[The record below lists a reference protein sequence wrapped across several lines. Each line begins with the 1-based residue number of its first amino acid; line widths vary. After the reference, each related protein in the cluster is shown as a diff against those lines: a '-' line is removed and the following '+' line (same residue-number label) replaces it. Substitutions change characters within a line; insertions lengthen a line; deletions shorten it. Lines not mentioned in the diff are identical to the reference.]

1 MAKVDT
7 TKMHQ
12 IVIAAAEKYGV
23 PVDLALAMISAE
35 SGFNPN
41 AKSHVGAI
49 GLGQLMPDTARGL
62 GVKNPYDPVQNADG
76 SMRYLKAK
84 LDEFGGNV
92 DLALAAYNAGSGAV
106 RKYGN
111 KVPPYNETRNY
122 VKNIKAN
129 RGKYAKIASN
139 SSKVPADIKQAT
151 LQGKVTMNEQN
162 NDNNSK
168 NANAASDMII
178 SSLANEYEAP
188 AYAALN
194 NRDLLTSGGSKQT
207 QLMDIATKIRPD
219 AKAQLQL
226 YLNGLMSFE
235 ELNAKYPKM
244 VQELG
249 LTEDTERK
257 SPYSPHTTKLL
268 DDMYNKIMP
277 TDEQI
282 RQAQQNVAQQNKQTI
297 DAYNQQRDAL
307 TKVMSDAYTSQLN
320 AITQNPYGDLENP
333 TQIDSEALRRA
344 RLNDMRNDLYY
355 ARQGK
360 ANPIIR
366 DEDILMSRLYAQRDA
381 QLANKYGISPAEARQ
396 IAATQYNNQVAA
408 AKQNVENA
416 KIQYYY
422 GNISAQQ
429 LMKVLQENNNI
440 INNARANA
448 TKQYS
453 DFMGKVMP
461 EMIQQ
466 DAETV
471 RRVLQNQ
478 GAVDTQAMQN
488 AGSIVNN
495 NINANNDRDIARYEG
510 EVSQRNQDINAYTQ
524 LYNTN
529 VGAVTD
535 AAKLQQNQSQFETMA
550 PYKQFGTMAPMGYI
564 PNVDLGGTA
573 QNLGIPVQL
582 RQNFQPD
589 RVGNN
594 SPLQNGFQRATAN
607 FLGGFLPNANQEDN
621 Q

>member
-1 MAKVDT
+1 
-7 TKMHQ
+7 MHQ
-12 IVIAAAEKYGV
+12 VVIAAAEKYGV

-41 AKSHVGAI
+41 AKSQVGAI
-49 GLGQLMPDTARGL
+49 GLGQLMPDTAKGL

-92 DLALAAYNAGSGAV
+92 DLALAAYNAGSGRV
-106 RKYGN
+106 RQYGN
-111 KVPPYNETRNY
+111 KIPPYKETRNY
-122 VKNIKAN
+122 VKTIKAN

-162 NDNNSK
+162 DNS
-168 NANAASDMII
+168 NANTASDMIM
-178 SSLANEYEAP
+178 SNLGNQYYNPNNPVLE
-188 AYAALN
+188 
-194 NRDLLTSGGSKQT
+194 NRDLLTSGGDKQA
-207 QLMDIATKIRPD
+207 QLIDMATKGRPD

-235 ELNAKYPKM
+235 ELNAKYPDM
-244 VQELG
+244 VQALG
-249 LTEDTERK
+249 LTQETERK
-257 SPYSPHTTKLL
+257 SPYSPYTTKLL

-282 RQAQQNVAQQNKQTI
+282 RQAQQNVTQQNAQTI

-307 TKVMSDAYTSQLN
+307 AKVMSDAYNKQVNTI
-320 AITQNPYGDLENP
+320 AQNPYGDLENP
-333 TQIDSEALRRA
+333 IQIDSEALRRA
-344 RLNDMRNDLYY
+344 RLNDMANDLYY
-355 ARQGK
+355 ARKGK
-360 ANPIIR
+360 INPIIR

-396 IAATQYNNQVAA
+396 IATTQYNNQVAA
-408 AKQNVENA
+408 AKQNVEYA
-416 KIQYYY
+416 KVQYYL
-422 GNISAQQ
+422 GNLSAQQ
-429 LMKVLQENNNI
+429 LMRVLQENNNT

-448 TKQYS
+448 TKQYG

-466 DAETV
+466 DAETA
-471 RRVLQNQ
+471 RRILQNQ

-488 AGSIVNN
+488 AGSIVNS

-510 EVSQRNQDINAYTQ
+510 EVSQRGQDVNANTQ
-524 LYNTN
+524 MYNTN
-529 VGAVTD
+529 VGALTD

-594 SPLQNGFQRATAN
+594 SPLQTGFQDATTK
-607 FLGGFLPNANQEDN
+607 FLGRFMPNANQGDN

>member
-1 MAKVDT
+1 MAKVNT

-41 AKSHVGAI
+41 AKSSVGAI

-92 DLALAAYNAGSGAV
+92 DLALAAYNAGSGRV
-106 RKYGN
+106 RQYGN
-111 KVPPYNETRNY
+111 KIPPYKETQNY
-122 VKNIKAN
+122 VKSIKAN
-129 RGKYAKIASN
+129 RNKYAKIASN
-139 SSKVPADIKQAT
+139 SSKVPANINDKT
-151 LQGKVTMNEQN
+151 LKGQIAMSEQN
-162 NDNNSK
+162 SNN
-168 NANAASDMII
+168 NANTASDMIM
-178 SSLANEYEAP
+178 SNLGNQYYNPNNPVLE
-188 AYAALN
+188 
-194 NRDLLTSGGSKQT
+194 NRDLLTSGGDKQT
-207 QLMDIATKIRPD
+207 QLIDMATKGRPD

-235 ELNAKYPKM
+235 ELNAKYPDM
-244 VQELG
+244 VQALG
-249 LTEDTERK
+249 LTQDTERK
-257 SPYSPHTTKLL
+257 SPYSPYTTKIL
-268 DDMYNKIMP
+268 DDMYDKLMP

-282 RQAQQNVAQQNKQTI
+282 RQAQQNVTQQNAQTI

-307 TKVMSDAYTSQLN
+307 AKVMSDAYNKQVNTI
-320 AITQNPYGDLENP
+320 AQNPYGDLENQI
-333 TQIDSEALRRA
+333 QIDSEALRRA
-344 RLNDMRNDLYY
+344 RLNDMANDLYY

-416 KIQYYY
+416 KTQYYL

-429 LMKVLQENNNI
+429 LMKVLQENNNTV
-440 INNARANA
+440 NNARANA
-448 TKQYS
+448 TKQYG

-488 AGSIVNN
+488 AGSIANT
-495 NINANNDRDIARYEG
+495 NINANNDRDIARYKG
-510 EVSQRNQDINAYTQ
+510 EVDQRSQDVNANTQ
-524 LYNTN
+524 MYNTN
-529 VGAVTD
+529 VGALTD
-535 AAKLQQNQSQFETMA
+535 AAKLQQAQSQFDTMA

-589 RVGNN
+589 RVTNN
-594 SPLQNGFQRATAN
+594 SPLQTGFQNMTTN
-607 FLGGFLPNANQEDN
+607 FINRFIPNTNQGDN

>member
-1 MAKVDT
+1 MAKIDT

-41 AKSHVGAI
+41 AKSQVGAI
-49 GLGQLMPDTARGL
+49 GLGQLMPATARGL
-62 GVKNPYDPVQNADG
+62 GVKDPYNPVQNADG

-106 RKYGN
+106 RKYRN
-111 KVPPYNETRNY
+111 KVPPYKETQNY
-122 VKNIKAN
+122 VKTIKAN
-129 RGKYAKIASN
+129 RNKYAKIASN
-139 SSKVPADIKQAT
+139 SSKVPADMEQAT

-162 NDNNSK
+162 DNNN
-168 NANAASDMII
+168 NANSASDMIM
-178 SSLANEYEAP
+178 SSLDSKYYINP
-188 AYAALN
+188 TNPVLN

-249 LTEDTERK
+249 LTKDTERK
-257 SPYSPHTTKLL
+257 SPYSPYTTKLL

-307 TKVMSDAYTSQLN
+307 TKVMNDAYNKQVNTISK
-320 AITQNPYGDLENP
+320 NPYGDLAGQV
-333 TQIDSEALRRA
+333 QIDSEALRRA

-360 ANPIIR
+360 ANPIIK

-381 QLANKYGISPAEARQ
+381 QLANKYGISPAEAKQ

-429 LMKVLQENNNI
+429 LMKVLQENNNT

-453 DFMGKVMP
+453 DLMGKVMP

-466 DAETV
+466 DAETA

-488 AGSIVNN
+488 AGSIVNS

-510 EVSQRNQDINAYTQ
+510 EVSQRGQDINANTQ
-524 LYNTN
+524 VYNTN

-535 AAKLQQNQSQFETMA
+535 AAKLQQNQSQFKTMA

-589 RVGNN
+589 RVTNN
-594 SPLQNGFQRATAN
+594 SPLQTGFQGATAR
-607 FLGGFLPNANQEDN
+607 FLNRFIPNANQEDN

>member
-1 MAKVDT
+1 MAKVNT

-41 AKSHVGAI
+41 AKSPVGAI
-49 GLGQLMPDTARGL
+49 GLGQLMPDTARAL

-76 SMRYLKAK
+76 SMRYIKAK

-92 DLALAAYNAGSGAV
+92 DLALAAYNAGSGRV
-106 RKYGN
+106 RQYGN
-111 KVPPYNETRNY
+111 KVPPYKETQNY
-122 VKNIKAN
+122 VKSIKAN
-129 RGKYAKIASN
+129 RNKYAKIASN
-139 SSKVPADIKQAT
+139 SSKVPADIEQAT
-151 LQGKVTMNEQN
+151 LQGQVTMNEQN
-162 NDNNSK
+162 GNN
-168 NANAASDMII
+168 NANTASDMIM
-178 SSLANEYEAP
+178 SNLGNQYYTPNNPVLE
-188 AYAALN
+188 
-194 NRDLLTSGGSKQT
+194 NRDLLTSGGDKQT
-207 QLMDIATKIRPD
+207 QLIDIATKGRPD

-235 ELNAKYPKM
+235 ELNAKYPDM
-244 VQELG
+244 VQALG
-249 LTEDTERK
+249 LTQDTERK
-257 SPYSPHTTKLL
+257 SPYSPYTTKML
-268 DDMYNKIMP
+268 DDMYDKLMP

-282 RQAQQNVAQQNKQTI
+282 RQAQQNVTQQNKQTI

-307 TKVMSDAYTSQLN
+307 AKVMSDAYNSQLN
-320 AITQNPYGDLENP
+320 IISQNPYGNLENP
-333 TQIDSEALRRA
+333 DQIDSEALRRA

-408 AKQNVENA
+408 AKQNMEYA
-416 KIQYYY
+416 KVQYYL
-422 GNISAQQ
+422 GNLSAQQ
-429 LMKVLQENNNI
+429 LMRVLQENNNT

-466 DAETV
+466 DAETA

-488 AGSIVNN
+488 AGSIVNS

-510 EVSQRNQDINAYTQ
+510 EVSQRGQDINANTQ
-524 LYNTN
+524 MYNTN
-529 VGAVTD
+529 VDALTN
-535 AAKLQQNQSQFETMA
+535 AAKLQQDQSQFETMA

-573 QNLGIPVQL
+573 QNMGIPVQL

-589 RVGNN
+589 RVTND
-594 SPLQNGFQRATAN
+594 SPLQTGFQSATER
-607 FLGGFLPNANQEDN
+607 FLNRFIPNTNQGDN

>member
-1 MAKVDT
+1 MAKVNT

-41 AKSHVGAI
+41 AKSKVGAI
-49 GLGQLMPDTARGL
+49 GLGQLMPDTARAL

-76 SMRYLKAK
+76 SMRYIKAK

-92 DLALAAYNAGSGAV
+92 DLALAAYNAGSGRV
-106 RKYGN
+106 RQYGN
-111 KVPPYNETRNY
+111 KIPPYKETQNY
-122 VKNIKAN
+122 VKSIKAN
-129 RGKYAKIASN
+129 RNKYAKIASN
-139 SSKVPADIKQAT
+139 SSKVPADIEQAT
-151 LQGKVTMNEQN
+151 LQGQVTMNEQN
-162 NDNNSK
+162 GNN
-168 NANAASDMII
+168 NANTASDMIM
-178 SSLANEYEAP
+178 SNLGNQYYTPNNPVLE
-188 AYAALN
+188 
-194 NRDLLTSGGSKQT
+194 NRDLLTSGGDKQT
-207 QLMDIATKIRPD
+207 QLIDIATKGRPD

-235 ELNAKYPKM
+235 ELNAKYPDM
-244 VQELG
+244 VQALG
-249 LTEDTERK
+249 LTQDTERK
-257 SPYSPHTTKLL
+257 SPYSPYTTKML
-268 DDMYNKIMP
+268 DDMYDKLMP

-282 RQAQQNVAQQNKQTI
+282 RQAQQNVTQQNKQTI

-307 TKVMSDAYTSQLN
+307 AKVMSDAYTSQLN
-320 AITQNPYGDLENP
+320 IISQNPYGDLENP
-333 TQIDSEALRRA
+333 AQIDSEALRRA

-366 DEDILMSRLYAQRDA
+366 DEDILMSKLYAQRDA

-408 AKQNVENA
+408 ARQNMEYA
-416 KIQYYY
+416 KVQYYL
-422 GNISAQQ
+422 GNLSAQQ
-429 LMKVLQENNNI
+429 LMRVLQENNNT

-453 DFMGKVMP
+453 DFMGSVMP
-461 EMIQQ
+461 TMIQQ
-466 DAETV
+466 DAETA

-478 GAVDTQAMQN
+478 GAIDTQAMQN
-488 AGSIVNN
+488 AGSIANT

-510 EVSQRNQDINAYTQ
+510 EVSQRGQDINANTQ
-524 LYNTN
+524 VYNTN

-535 AAKLQQNQSQFETMA
+535 AAKLQQGQSQFETMA

-573 QNLGIPVQL
+573 KNMGIPVQL

-589 RVGNN
+589 RVTND
-594 SPLQNGFQRATAN
+594 SPLQTGFQSATER
-607 FLGGFLPNANQEDN
+607 FLNRFIPNTNQGDN

>member
-1 MAKVDT
+1 
-7 TKMHQ
+7 MHQ

-41 AKSHVGAI
+41 AKSKVGAI
-49 GLGQLMPDTARGL
+49 GLGQLMPDTARAL

-76 SMRYLKAK
+76 SMRYIKAK

-92 DLALAAYNAGSGAV
+92 DLALAAYNAGSGRV
-106 RKYGN
+106 RQYGN
-111 KVPPYNETRNY
+111 KVPPYKETQNY
-122 VKNIKAN
+122 VKSIKAN
-129 RGKYAKIASN
+129 RNKYAKIASN
-139 SSKVPADIKQAT
+139 SSKVPADIEQAT
-151 LQGKVTMNEQN
+151 LQGQVTMNEQN
-162 NDNNSK
+162 GNN
-168 NANAASDMII
+168 NANTASDMIM
-178 SSLANEYEAP
+178 SNLGNQYYTPNNPVLE
-188 AYAALN
+188 
-194 NRDLLTSGGSKQT
+194 NRDLLTSGGDKQT
-207 QLMDIATKIRPD
+207 QLIDIATKGRPD

-235 ELNAKYPKM
+235 ELNAKYPDM
-244 VQELG
+244 VQALG
-249 LTEDTERK
+249 LTQDTERK
-257 SPYSPHTTKLL
+257 SPYSPYTTKML
-268 DDMYNKIMP
+268 DDMYDKLMP

-282 RQAQQNVAQQNKQTI
+282 RQAQQNVTQQNKQTI

-307 TKVMSDAYTSQLN
+307 AKVMSDAYASQLN
-320 AITQNPYGDLENP
+320 TISQNPYGDLENP
-333 TQIDSEALRRA
+333 AQIDSEALRRA

-366 DEDILMSRLYAQRDA
+366 DEDILMSKLYAQRDA

-408 AKQNVENA
+408 AKQNMEYA
-416 KIQYYY
+416 KVQYYL
-422 GNISAQQ
+422 GNLSAQQ
-429 LMKVLQENNNI
+429 LMRVLQENNNT

-466 DAETV
+466 DAETA

-488 AGSIVNN
+488 AGSIVNS
-495 NINANNDRDIARYEG
+495 NINANNNRDIARYEG
-510 EVSQRNQDINAYTQ
+510 EVSQRGQDINANTQ
-524 LYNTN
+524 MYNTN
-529 VGAVTD
+529 VDALTN
-535 AAKLQQNQSQFETMA
+535 AAKLQQDQSQFETMA

-573 QNLGIPVQL
+573 KNMGIPVQL

-589 RVGNN
+589 RVTND
-594 SPLQNGFQRATAN
+594 SPLQTGFQSATER
-607 FLGGFLPNANQEDN
+607 FLNRFIPNTNQGDN

>member
-1 MAKVDT
+1 MAKVNT

-41 AKSHVGAI
+41 AKSKVGAI
-49 GLGQLMPDTARGL
+49 GLGQLMPDTARAL

-76 SMRYLKAK
+76 SMRYIKAK

-92 DLALAAYNAGSGAV
+92 DLALAAYNAGSGRV
-106 RKYGN
+106 RQYGN
-111 KVPPYNETRNY
+111 KVPPYKETQNY
-122 VKNIKAN
+122 VKSIKAN
-129 RGKYAKIASN
+129 RNKYAKIASN
-139 SSKVPADIKQAT
+139 SSKVPADIEQAT
-151 LQGKVTMNEQN
+151 LQGQVTMNEQN
-162 NDNNSK
+162 GNN
-168 NANAASDMII
+168 NANTASDMIM
-178 SSLANEYEAP
+178 SNLGNQYYTPNNPVLE
-188 AYAALN
+188 
-194 NRDLLTSGGSKQT
+194 NRDLLTSGGDKQT
-207 QLMDIATKIRPD
+207 QLIDIATKGRPD

-235 ELNAKYPKM
+235 ELNAKYPDM
-244 VQELG
+244 VQALG
-249 LTEDTERK
+249 LTQDTERK
-257 SPYSPHTTKLL
+257 SPYSPYTTKML
-268 DDMYNKIMP
+268 DDMYDKLMP

-282 RQAQQNVAQQNKQTI
+282 RQAQQDVTQQNKQTI

-307 TKVMSDAYTSQLN
+307 AKVMSDAYASQLN
-320 AITQNPYGDLENP
+320 IISQNPYGDLENP
-333 TQIDSEALRRA
+333 VQIDSEALRRA

-366 DEDILMSRLYAQRDA
+366 DEDILMSKLYAQRDA

-408 AKQNVENA
+408 AKQNMEYA
-416 KIQYYY
+416 KVQYYL
-422 GNISAQQ
+422 GNLSAQQ
-429 LMKVLQENNNI
+429 LMRVLQENNNT

-466 DAETV
+466 DAETA

-488 AGSIVNN
+488 AGSIANT

-510 EVSQRNQDINAYTQ
+510 EVSQRGQDINANTQ
-524 LYNTN
+524 MYNTN
-529 VGAVTD
+529 VDALTN
-535 AAKLQQNQSQFETMA
+535 AAKLQQDQSQFETMA

-573 QNLGIPVQL
+573 QNMGIPVQL

-589 RVGNN
+589 RVTDN
-594 SPLQNGFQRATAN
+594 SPLQTGFQSATER
-607 FLGGFLPNANQEDN
+607 FLNRFIPNTNQGDN

>member
-41 AKSHVGAI
+41 AKSPVGAI
-49 GLGQLMPDTARGL
+49 GLGQLMPDTARAL

-76 SMRYLKAK
+76 SMRYIKAK

-92 DLALAAYNAGSGAV
+92 DLALAAYNAGSGRV
-106 RKYGN
+106 RQYGN
-111 KVPPYNETRNY
+111 KIPPYKETQNY
-122 VKNIKAN
+122 VKSIKAN
-129 RGKYAKIASN
+129 RNKYAKIASN

-162 NDNNSK
+162 DNN
-168 NANAASDMII
+168 NANSASDMIMSNLGHQYI
-178 SSLANEYEAP
+178 TPVNPELA
-188 AYAALN
+188 
-194 NRDLLTSGGSKQT
+194 NRDLLTTGGDKQA

-249 LTEDTERK
+249 LTEDTERR
-257 SPYSPHTTKLL
+257 SPYSPYTTKML
-268 DDMYNKIMP
+268 DDMYDKLMP

-282 RQAQQNVAQQNKQTI
+282 RQAQQNVTQQNAQTI

-307 TKVMSDAYTSQLN
+307 AKVMSDAYTSQLN

-333 TQIDSEALRRA
+333 VQIDSEALRRA

-360 ANPIIR
+360 VNPIIK

-381 QLANKYGISPAEARQ
+381 QLANKYGISPAEAKQ

-416 KIQYYY
+416 IKQYYL
-422 GNISAQQ
+422 GNLSAQQ
-429 LMKVLQENNNI
+429 LMRVMQENNNTV
-440 INNARANA
+440 NNARANA

-453 DFMGKVMP
+453 DFVGTVMP
-461 EMIQQ
+461 TMIQQ

-488 AGSIVNN
+488 AGSIVNTN
-495 NINANNDRDIARYEG
+495 VNANNDRDIARYEG
-510 EVSQRNQDINAYTQ
+510 EVSQRGQDINANTQ
-524 LYNTN
+524 MYNTN
-529 VGAVTD
+529 VGALTD

-589 RVGNN
+589 RVTNN
-594 SPLQNGFQRATAN
+594 SPLQTGFQNMTTN
-607 FLGGFLPNANQEDN
+607 FINRFIPNTNQEDN

>member
-41 AKSHVGAI
+41 AKSPVGAI

-76 SMRYLKAK
+76 SMRYIKAK

-92 DLALAAYNAGSGAV
+92 DLALAAYNAGSGRV
-106 RKYGN
+106 RQYGN
-111 KVPPYNETRNY
+111 KIPPYKETQNY
-122 VKNIKAN
+122 VKSIKAN
-129 RGKYAKIASN
+129 RSKYAKIASN

-162 NDNNSK
+162 DNN
-168 NANAASDMII
+168 NANTASDMIMSNLGSQYYTPTNPI
-178 SSLANEYEAP
+178 LE
-188 AYAALN
+188 
-194 NRDLLTSGGSKQT
+194 NRDLLTSGGDKQA
-207 QLMDIATKIRPD
+207 QLIDMATKGRPD

-235 ELNAKYPKM
+235 ELNAKYPEM
-244 VQELG
+244 VQTLG
-249 LTEDTERK
+249 LTQDTERK
-257 SPYSPHTTKLL
+257 SPYSPYTTNML
-268 DDMYNKIMP
+268 DNMYNQLMP

-307 TKVMSDAYTSQLN
+307 AKIMSDAYTSQLN
-320 AITQNPYGDLENP
+320 TIAQNPYGDLENQV
-333 TQIDSEALRRA
+333 QIDSEALRQA
-344 RLNDMRNDLYY
+344 RLNDLRNDLYY

-360 ANPIIR
+360 VNPIIK
-366 DEDILMSRLYAQRDA
+366 DEDILMSKLYAQRDA

-416 KIQYYY
+416 KIQYQL

-429 LMKVLQENNNI
+429 LMKVLQENNNT

-466 DAETV
+466 DAETA
-471 RRVLQNQ
+471 RRILQNQ

-488 AGSIVNN
+488 AGSIVNT
-495 NINANNDRDIARYEG
+495 NIDANNARDIARYEG
-510 EVSQRNQDINAYTQ
+510 GVSQRGQDINANTQ
-524 LYNTN
+524 MYNTN
-529 VGAVTD
+529 VGALTD
-535 AAKLQQNQSQFETMA
+535 AAKLQQSQSQFETMA

-589 RVGNN
+589 RVTNN
-594 SPLQNGFQRATAN
+594 SPLQTGFQGATAR
-607 FLGGFLPNANQEDN
+607 FLNRFIPNATQEDN

>member
-1 MAKVDT
+1 
-7 TKMHQ
+7 MHQ

-41 AKSHVGAI
+41 AKSQVGAI

-92 DLALAAYNAGSGAV
+92 DLALAAYNAGSGRV
-106 RKYGN
+106 RQYGN
-111 KVPPYNETRNY
+111 KIPPYKETQNY
-122 VKNIKAN
+122 VKTIKAN
-129 RGKYAKIASN
+129 RNKYAKIASN

-151 LQGKVTMNEQN
+151 LQGKVIMNEQN
-162 NDNNSK
+162 DNN
-168 NANAASDMII
+168 NANAASDMIM
-178 SSLANEYEAP
+178 SSLDSKYYINP
-188 AYAALN
+188 TNPVLN
-194 NRDLLTSGGSKQT
+194 NRDLLTSGGDKQAH
-207 QLMDIATKIRPD
+207 LIDIATKIRPD

-257 SPYSPHTTKLL
+257 SPYSPYTTKLL

-282 RQAQQNVAQQNKQTI
+282 RQAQQNVTQQNKQTI

-307 TKVMSDAYTSQLN
+307 TKVMSDAYNKQVNTI
-320 AITQNPYGDLENP
+320 AQNPYGDLESP
-333 TQIDSEALRRA
+333 IQIDSEALRRA

-366 DEDILMSRLYAQRDA
+366 DEDILMSKLYAQRDA
-381 QLANKYGISPAEARQ
+381 QLANKYGISPAEAKQ

-408 AKQNVENA
+408 AKQNMEYA
-416 KIQYYY
+416 KVQYYL
-422 GNISAQQ
+422 GNLSAQQ
-429 LMKVLQENNNI
+429 LMRVLQENNNT

-448 TKQYS
+448 TKQYG

-466 DAETV
+466 DAETM

-488 AGSIVNN
+488 AGSIANT
-495 NINANNDRDIARYEG
+495 NIDANNARDIARYEG
-510 EVSQRNQDINAYTQ
+510 EVSQRGQDINANTQ
-524 LYNTN
+524 VYNTN
-529 VGAVTD
+529 VGAVTN
-535 AAKLQQNQSQFETMA
+535 AAKLQQNQSQFDVMA
-550 PYKQFGTMAPMGYI
+550 PYRQFGTMAPMGYI

-582 RQNFQPD
+582 RQNFHPD

-594 SPLQNGFQRATAN
+594 SPLQTGFQGATAR
-607 FLGGFLPNANQEDN
+607 FLNSFIPNATQEDN

>member
-1 MAKVDT
+1 MAKVNT

-41 AKSHVGAI
+41 AKSKVGAI
-49 GLGQLMPDTARGL
+49 GLGQLMPDTARAL

-76 SMRYLKAK
+76 SMRYIKAK

-92 DLALAAYNAGSGAV
+92 DLALAAYNAGSGRV
-106 RKYGN
+106 RQYGN
-111 KVPPYNETRNY
+111 KVPPYKETQNY
-122 VKNIKAN
+122 VKSIKAN
-129 RGKYAKIASN
+129 RNKYAKIASN
-139 SSKVPADIKQAT
+139 SSKVPADMEQAT
-151 LQGKVTMNEQN
+151 LQGQVTMNEQN
-162 NDNNSK
+162 GNN
-168 NANAASDMII
+168 NANTASDMIM
-178 SSLANEYEAP
+178 SNLGNQYYTPNNPVLE
-188 AYAALN
+188 
-194 NRDLLTSGGSKQT
+194 NRDLLTSGGDKQT
-207 QLMDIATKIRPD
+207 QLIDIATKGRPD

-235 ELNAKYPKM
+235 ELNAKYPDM
-244 VQELG
+244 VQALG
-249 LTEDTERK
+249 LTQDTERK
-257 SPYSPHTTKLL
+257 SPYSPYTTKLL
-268 DDMYNKIMP
+268 DDMYNKLMP

-282 RQAQQNVAQQNKQTI
+282 RQAQQNVTQQNVQTI

-307 TKVMSDAYTSQLN
+307 AKVMSDAYASQLN
-320 AITQNPYGDLENP
+320 IISQNPYGDLENP
-333 TQIDSEALRRA
+333 DQIDSEALRRA

-381 QLANKYGISPAEARQ
+381 QLANKYGISPAEAKQ

-416 KIQYYY
+416 KTQYYL

-429 LMKVLQENNNI
+429 LMRVLQENNNT

-453 DFMGKVMP
+453 DLMGKVMP

-466 DAETV
+466 DAETA

-488 AGSIVNN
+488 AGSIANS

-510 EVSQRNQDINAYTQ
+510 EVSQRGQDINANTQ
-524 LYNTN
+524 MYNTN
-529 VGAVTD
+529 VGALTD

-564 PNVDLGGTA
+564 PNVDLGATA
-573 QNLGIPVQL
+573 QNMGIPVQL

-589 RVGNN
+589 RVTND
-594 SPLQNGFQRATAN
+594 SPLQTGFQSATER
-607 FLGGFLPNANQEDN
+607 FLNRFIPNSNQGDN